1 MVSGSKL
8 GLASSEDGWESTKV
22 SGKSALWLLRGF
34 GGKRPPHKVLGKPWF
49 SERKRNQCHSRRLIQ
64 MRRRRRR
71 RESHYKVSGLAEGP
85 KDGRGEC
92 SAGYCGVVIGGA
104 EGFAERSLRGGSSRW
119 KGVLMTLG
127 LVPPRWGTGWLS

>member
-1 MVSGSKL
+1 MSQQKAHPDEEEEEETG
-8 GLASSEDGWESTKV
+8 
-22 SGKSALWLLRGF
+22 
-34 GGKRPPHKVLGKPWF
+34 
-49 SERKRNQCHSRRLIQ
+49 
-64 MRRRRRR
+64 
-71 RESHYKVSGLAEGP
+71 ESHYKVSGVAEGP